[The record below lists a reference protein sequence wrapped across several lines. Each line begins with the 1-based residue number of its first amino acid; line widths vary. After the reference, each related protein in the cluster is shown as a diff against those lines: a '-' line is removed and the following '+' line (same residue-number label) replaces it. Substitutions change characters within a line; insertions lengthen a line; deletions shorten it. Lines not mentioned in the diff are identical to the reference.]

1 MGCIIGFLV
10 FGVSYIYVVGYIFYD
25 INESKK
31 NYTNLVEE
39 DKDTIRQLQVS
50 KDTLEEWENELA
62 LRLAGKSGD
71 DKTDDQLYG
80 SAAALTKS

>member
-1 MGCIIGFLV
+1 M

-62 LRLAGKSGD
+62 LRLAGKAGD

-80 SAAALTKS
+80 SAATLTKE